1 MANEGKIED
10 KQRVNK
16 AKWKKILRDI
26 TQITVLILSILLI
39 VYISYDTFADIPYF
53 RNHDYMMFQF
63 WVCMAFLG
71 VFLIDLIIADKKW
84 DYFKNN
90 FFFLLISIPYV
101 NIISK
106 LNIHLTDGEIYYLRF
121 VPLIRGIYAMVMVLR
136 FISQNRAMSL
146 LIQYGAILVSMVYT
160 MTLVF
165 FAEEHPVN
173 PDVKTFWDALYW
185 AAMNTVTIG
194 SSIPAMTVAGKIISV
209 ILPIGGMLLIPM
221 FTVCI
226 TNWIQNFNASAKASQ
241 SANDQTTLSNEPA
254 DSGNIQSQV
263 KS

>member
-1 MANEGKIED
+1 MATEGKING
-10 KQRVNK
+10 QK
-16 AKWKKILRDI
+16 AEHKYTWKRILRDF
-26 TQITVLILSILLI
+26 TQLTVLILSILLI

-71 VFLIDLIIADKKW
+71 VFMLDLIIAEKKW
-84 DYFKNN
+84 EYFKNN
-90 FFFLLISIPYV
+90 FFFFLISIPYI

-106 LNIHLTDGEIYYLRF
+106 LNIQLTDGEIYYLRF

-160 MTLVF
+160 MALVF

-185 AAMNTVTIG
+185 SAMNTVTVG
-194 SSIPAMTVAGKIISV
+194 SNISAVTVAGKIISV

-226 TNWIQNFNASAKASQ
+226 TNWIQNFNASVKASQ
-241 SANDQTTLSNEPA
+241 
-254 DSGNIQSQV
+254 DSEKQSTASSQPTQ
-263 KS
+263 STN